1 MCTYI
6 VMKEV
11 YQFYLFLK
19 NKYQFWLHFSPDL
32 KCMYVMYY
40 LRMLYQREEGQV
52 GQEDEGETAAG
63 RQTGSQ
69 GPQTG
74 HHNI

>member
-1 MCTYI
+1 
-6 VMKEV
+6 
-11 YQFYLFLK
+11 
-19 NKYQFWLHFSPDL
+19 
-32 KCMYVMYY
+32 MYVMYY